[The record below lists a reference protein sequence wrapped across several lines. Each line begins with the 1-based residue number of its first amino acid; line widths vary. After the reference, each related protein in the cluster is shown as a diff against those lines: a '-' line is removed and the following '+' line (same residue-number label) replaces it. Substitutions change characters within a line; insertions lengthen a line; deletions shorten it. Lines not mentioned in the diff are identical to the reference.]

1 MRSIIGIHSP
11 CFKHCWSCKS
21 SFLSYGHCKR
31 SIFGLIRLRFLKL
44 MSDEWYNS
52 LASFIGLKIGH
63 GKNCFQFHMWSASL
77 LHGDSN
83 LSFSNIDIAE
93 FWNEVEGLYQVI
105 GSSADTCP
113 YIWLL
118 DNPAWSEELLIPG
131 FVVSWSEIII
141 FIFKT
146 STYIFSVN

>member
-1 MRSIIGIHSP
+1 MKEFFHEIYN
-11 CFKHCWSCKS
+11 WD
-21 SFLSYGHCKR
+21 SFSL
-31 SIFGLIRLRFLKL
+31 FQTLLKL
-44 MSDEWYNS
+44 QVKFSVIWPLQTQHFWSDKIEVFEINVWRVVYFS
-52 LASFIGLKIGH
+52 GIIYWIEKIGH
-63 GKNCFQFHMWSASL
+63 EKNCFQFHMWSASL

-118 DNPAWSEELLIPG
+118 DNPAWSEESLIP
-131 FVVSWSEIII
+131 
-141 FIFKT
+141 
-146 STYIFSVN
+146 